1 MDSTKRQVLNQRKG
15 GAADMSSKDPV
26 EIWSRPEQSAAGRQ
40 PEHSR
45 ASIVQGAL
53 ALADEGG
60 LGAVSIRKVAA
71 GIGAGAASLY
81 RYVKSHDELIEL
93 MIDAISGEY
102 RLDPEPGSVG
112 QTPGGRLLGL
122 ALQGRE
128 IMKRHPWSAPLLLSD
143 PALGPNSLAY
153 LDHALS
159 IMAATTLGAAA
170 KLRTVAMLTAVTSA
184 FVQNEL
190 ATTDVPGRSARDVT
204 MRAGYLGQA
213 AASGKYPALASV
225 LGEGPQPEQP
235 DEVFTQIIATYL
247 AGAGLPVDPEREV

>member
-1 MDSTKRQVLNQRKG
+1 MDSTKRQVLIQRKG

-45 ASIVQGAL
+45 ASIVQAAL

-102 RLDPEPGSVG
+102 RLDPEPGGAGES
-112 QTPGGRLLGL
+112 PGGMLLGL
-122 ALQGRE
+122 ARQGRE
-128 IMKRHPWSAPLLLSD
+128 IMKRHSWSAPLLLSN

-153 LDHALS
+153 LDHALT
-159 IMAATTLGAAA
+159 ILAATNLGAAA
-170 KLRTVAMLTAVTSA
+170 KMRTVAMLTAVSSA

-190 ATTDVPGRSARDVT
+190 AAAEIPGRPARDAAA
-204 MRAGYLGQA
+204 RAGHLGQA
-213 AASGKYPALASV
+213 AASGNYPALAAV
-225 LGEGPQPEQP
+225 LGEGPLPEQP
-235 DEVFTQIIATYL
+235 DEVFTRIIATYL

>member
-1 MDSTKRQVLNQRKG
+1 MYSTQQQVQIQRKG
-15 GAADMSSKDPV
+15 RATDMSSKDPV
-26 EIWSRPEQSAAGRQ
+26 EIWSRPEQSSAGRQ

-45 ASIVQGAL
+45 ASIVRAAL

-60 LGAVSIRKVAA
+60 LGAASIRKVATS
-71 GIGAGAASLY
+71 IGAGAASLY

-93 MIDAISGEY
+93 MLDAISGEY
-102 RLDPEPGSVG
+102 RLNAEPGGAG
-112 QTPGGRLLGL
+112 QAPGGRLLGL
-122 ALQGRE
+122 AWQGRD

-153 LDHALS
+153 LDHTLS
-159 IMAATTLGAAA
+159 IMAATNLGAAA

-190 ATTDVPGRSARDVT
+190 AATDLPGRSARDAAV
-204 MRAGYLGQA
+204 RAGYLGQA
-213 AASGKYPALASV
+213 AASGNYPALAAV